1 LAALKTGADDY
12 ITKPFSPVILLA
24 RVENMLEQ
32 RKRLQELY
40 RKNLLE
46 MEPSE
51 VELAS
56 QDEIFM
62 AKLLNFMEKNID
74 NSELTVDDLVS
85 EMAYGRTVF
94 FNKLKGLTG
103 LAPIEFV
110 RQVRIKRAAQLLKS
124 GQYNISQITYM
135 VGMSDSRYFSKCFK
149 KVYGVTPSEFKKEQE
164 NS

>member
-12 ITKPFSPVILLA
+12 ITKPFSPIILLA

-46 MEPSE
+46 MEPAE